1 MFEEKHS
8 EQGRNFS
15 NKLWNALRL
24 IKGWEITEGENPD
37 NKVIIEWL
45 ESKLN
50 KTLVELDASF
60 KSFRL
65 SEALMT
71 VYKLIWDDFCSWY
84 LELIKPDYQKP
95 IDRYTYDK
103 TIALFEKL
111 LQTLHPFMPF
121 VTEEIWHIIGERK
134 EGTTIN
140 LTSYPAAGAVNEN
153 LVTEAE
159 IAFDIIINIRDL
171 RARANK
177 KNTETVDAFY
187 LDGGSF
193 SPALFSNKIIK
204 LARLGKFEKATEE
217 LQGKKAFLIKGQKFF
232 VDTGEVANVADE
244 RKKLTEELEYA
255 KGFLASVEKKLS
267 NEKFVGSAP
276 AAVVEAEKQKRDDAL
291 NKIALLEKS
300 LSI

>member
-1 MFEEKHS
+1 MI
-8 EQGRNFS
+8 
-15 NKLWNALRL
+15 LWNALRL
-24 IKGWEITEGENPD
+24 IKGWEVVEGENPD

-50 KTLVELDASF
+50 KTLIELDASF

-84 LELIKPDYQKP
+84 LELIKPDYQAP

-111 LQTLHPFMPF
+111 LQALHPFMPF
-121 VTEEIWHIIGERK
+121 ITEEIWHLIGDRK
-134 EGTTIN
+134 DGSSIN
-140 LTSYPAAGAVNEN
+140 LTAYPAVGTVNEDLIN
-153 LVTEAE
+153 NASL
-159 IAFDIIINIRDL
+159 AFDIIINIRDI

-177 KNTETVDAFY
+177 KNTEMVDAFY
-187 LDGGSF
+187 LDNGSF
-193 SPALFSNKIIK
+193 EADEFRTKIIK
-204 LARLGKFEKATEE
+204 LARLGKLEETKEE
-217 LQGKKAFLIKGQKFF
+217 LAGMKAFLIKDQKFF
-232 VDTGEVANVADE
+232 VATGEVANAEDE
-244 RKKLTEELEYA
+244 KKKLTEELEYT

-276 AAVVEAEKQKRDDAL
+276 AAVVAAEKQKRDDAIK
-291 NKIALLEKS
+291 KISMLEQS
-300 LSI
+300 LQA